1 MTTEERYIARILIAN
16 RLLKANGDGFQQLF
30 WAVMRAKHGQEFVP
44 VRPQGSLG
52 DGGNDGYLPVEGH
65 YYQVYGPVDPGDKIT
80 VAASKL
86 AVDFDKLIKSW
97 GQSNSIRS
105 YSFVFNDKYQ
115 GTFATIAQS
124 LAAIENNHPTI
135 TCRPLTT
142 GNLED
147 LFLSLPASEIV
158 NIVGMFPDSSRIIS
172 IDYGILREVIAHI
185 MDSPTSSAATRFG
198 ELPELEEKI
207 RLNDLCSR
215 WSDLIRAGARNS
227 GRVDDY
233 FKKNSQ
239 FLKQQLRDHL
249 VGVYQLA
256 RDTWRDIPEK
266 PQAIEP
272 ADFVFHRFRE
282 ELLPA
287 NSTLSVEAAV
297 DVLIGYYFEAC
308 DVFDP
313 HSGKESPSAS
323 P

>member
-1 MTTEERYIARILIAN
+1 MTIEERYIARILIVI

-30 WAVMRAKHGQEFVP
+30 WAVMRAKHGQEFVAI
-44 VRPQGSLG
+44 RPQGSLG
-52 DGGNDGYLPVEGH
+52 DGGNDGFLPAEGH
-65 YYQVYGPVDPGDKIT
+65 YYQVYGPIDPSAKIT
-80 VAASKL
+80 VATSKL
-86 AVDFDKLIKSW
+86 AVDFDNLINSW
-97 GQSNSIRS
+97 EQTKPIRS

-115 GTFATIAQS
+115 GTFPAIAQS
-124 LAAIENNHPTI
+124 LAAIEKKHPTI
-135 TCRPLTT
+135 KCLPLTT

-158 NIVGMFPDSSRIIS
+158 NIVGMFPDPSRIVS
-172 IDYGILREVIAHI
+172 IDYGILREVISHI
-185 MDSPTSSAATRFG
+185 MDSPTSSAATRWG
-198 ELPELEEKI
+198 DLPELEEKI

-215 WSDLIRAGARNS
+215 WSDLIRAGARQS

-256 RDTWRDIPEK
+256 RDAWRDIVAK
-266 PQAIEP
+266 PQDIEA
-272 ADFVFHRFRE
+272 ADFVFLRFRE

-287 NSTLSVEAAV
+287 NSTHSVEAAV